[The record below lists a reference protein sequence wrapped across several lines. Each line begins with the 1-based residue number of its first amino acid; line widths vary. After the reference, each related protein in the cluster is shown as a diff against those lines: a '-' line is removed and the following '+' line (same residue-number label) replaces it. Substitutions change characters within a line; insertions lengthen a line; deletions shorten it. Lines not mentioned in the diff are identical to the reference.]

1 MTEVYCIMLEVWR
14 IQGLVE
20 EWHTEKFAIPF
31 LSWTLRCPDVYVS
44 RTGQPC
50 HRYCTK
56 KTIYNIRGG
65 CWPHLYSRCLT
76 TGAGVFDLYEFLL
89 HAGRSPH
96 LAQGLVRPAILSAD
110 WSHDRFTLG
119 WALAARDPKF
129 VDVTFFSNV
138 TAHREARVDTWK
150 TVTPCVTCLRNKWK
164 EEGETEDKILTI
176 NTRITQ
182 HCSSMALSQRDLW
195 IL

>member
-20 EWHTEKFAIPF
+20 EWHMEKFTILL
-31 LSWTLRCPDVYVS
+31 LSWTPRWPDVYVS
-44 RTGQPC
+44 RTGQSVIDLVQK
-50 HRYCTK
+50 RLF
-56 KTIYNIRGG
+56 IISGG

-76 TGAGVFDLYEFLL
+76 TGAGMFEIYEFLL

-119 WALAARDPKF
+119 WTIAARDPKF
-129 VDVTFFSNV
+129 VDVAFFSSL
-138 TAHREARVDTWK
+138 TAHRQARVDTCK
-150 TVTPCVTCLRNKWK
+150 TQSLCVSFVCTTNNRKK
-164 EEGETEDKILTI
+164 
-176 NTRITQ
+176 
-182 HCSSMALSQRDLW
+182 
-195 IL
+195 